1 MSGGSRADSA
11 PAEVEHRKGERAGA
25 FLTASGMAAR
35 TRGVVGRPSK
45 IEKFVTAASAPAFY
59 ININTGEGRL
69 ILWYHL
75 LHVAPASA

>member
-1 MSGGSRADSA
+1 MPIPHPQRWNIA
-11 PAEVEHRKGERAGA
+11 KGERAGA

-59 ININTGEGRL
+59 INTGEGPL